1 MKGKSKSSKNRQE
14 LAKQLVYTVLILLTV
29 VVIGICTF
37 FKFYSSYI
45 DKILY
50 AERLS
55 QMKNVTGQLFTG
67 LEDAIENHW
76 RIADTQSN
84 YLLQNKPQTAEELY
98 ELIGRQYEA
107 NKFRNSKP
115 DFIAVDSTGIYYT
128 KNGIR
133 GTLTGINNIVDN
145 PERVSYVHST
155 MTTGIT
161 RLVMLQKLPETIT
174 FGVGERTA
182 EITYYGMFC
191 EMSDLNPYLD
201 CKAYEGNSDVYIL
214 DNDGFKLFGN
224 SGKDLL
230 EGYNL
235 YAALD
240 SMEYLHGSSFSSALD
255 ELQQNGSA
263 YSNAVLGGEEY
274 YYSLYKMENSKWT
287 LLFLVPSD
295 CVATD
300 TVALINMT
308 FEIILVFSV
317 ILVCVATAII
327 YALLYKSQR
336 RAISTEQKNNAELAR
351 LNSDLESAN
360 KAKSEFLSNVSHD
373 IRTPL
378 NAIIGLADIMGH
390 DASTNES
397 TKRYV
402 RKIQSSGRHLL
413 SLVNDVLDMSK
424 IEANEMRLR
433 EVPVSLPEQVAAV
446 DEIMRPQAEEH
457 GHSLKI
463 NVHDITNDRLIA
475 DDLRLRQV
483 VINLLSNSVKYT
495 ENGGNIDVDVSEF
508 ECGSEGRVGL
518 RIVVSDNGCGMTD
531 EFLNHAFES
540 FTRVENSVTN
550 KVQGT
555 GLGLAISKRLVDL
568 MGGTIRAESEVG
580 KGSRFEV
587 DVALR
592 IDSTTASLSQK
603 EAEGSGDKVLK
614 GLKFL
619 CAEDNELNAEI
630 LCDILGMQGAECTV
644 YEDGG
649 RLVEAFEG
657 IKEGDCDA
665 IFMDMQMPGMNGLEA
680 TKAIRNSKNPLGK
693 TIPIIALT
701 ANAFSE
707 DIEKCLSAG
716 MNAHISKPVDIELL
730 RKTVIGIL
738 K

>member
-1 MKGKSKSSKNRQE
+1 MKEKSKISKNRQE
-14 LAKQLVYTVLILLTV
+14 LSRKLWYTVLILLTV

-55 QMKNVTGQLFTG
+55 QMKNVTGQLFSG

-84 YLLQNKPQTAEELY
+84 YLIQNKPQTAEELY
-98 ELIGRQYEA
+98 ELIRRQCEA
-107 NKFRNSKP
+107 NKFRDSNP

-128 KNGIR
+128 KNGMR
-133 GTLTGINNIVDN
+133 GTLTGIDN
-145 PERVSYVHST
+145 LIGDPERVSYVHST

-161 RLVMLQKLPETIT
+161 RLVMLQKLPETVT
-174 FGVGERTA
+174 FSVGDCTA
-182 EITYYGMFC
+182 DITYYGMFC

-201 CKAYEGNSDVYIL
+201 CEAYEGNSDVYIL

-224 SGKDLL
+224 LRKDLL

-255 ELQQNGSA
+255 ELQKNGSA

-274 YYSLYKMENSKWT
+274 YYSLYKIENSKWT

-295 CVATD
+295 CVATN
-300 TVALINMT
+300 TVTLVNMT
-308 FEIILVFSV
+308 FGIILIFSV

-327 YALLYKSQR
+327 YVLLYKSQR
-336 RAISTEQKNNAELAR
+336 RAISIEQKNNAELAR

-378 NAIIGLADIMGH
+378 NAVIGLADIMGH
-390 DASTNES
+390 DVNTPEN
-397 TKRYV
+397 TKEYV

-413 SLVNDVLDMSK
+413 SLINDVLDMSK
-424 IEANEMRLR
+424 IEANEMRLKEMPMSLSEQIAIID
-433 EVPVSLPEQVAAV
+433 EV
-446 DEIMRPQAEEH
+446 MRPQAEEH
-457 GHSLKI
+457 GHSFKI
-463 NVHDITNDRLIA
+463 NVHDITNDRLVA
-475 DDLRLRQV
+475 DGLRLRQV
-483 VINLLSNSVKYT
+483 IINLLSNSVKYT
-495 ENGGNIDVDVSEF
+495 ENGGKIDMEVSEF
-508 ECGSEGRVGL
+508 ECGSDGRVGL
-518 RIVVSDNGCGMTD
+518 KIAVTDNGCGMTGD
-531 EFLNHAFES
+531 FLNHAFDS

-587 DVALR
+587 DVVLR
-592 IDSTTASLSQK
+592 TDSVTDSLPQK
-603 EAEGSGDKVLK
+603 ETEGLGDKPLK

-630 LCDILGMQGAECTV
+630 LCDILGMQGADCTV
-644 YEDGG
+644 YEDGSK
-649 RLVEAFEG
+649 LVEAFEG
-657 IKEGDCDA
+657 INESDCDA
-665 IFMDMQMPGMNGLEA
+665 ILMDMQMPGMNGLEA
-680 TKAIRNSKNPLGK
+680 TKAIRNGKNPLGK

-701 ANAFSE
+701 ANAFSD

-716 MNAHISKPVDIELL
+716 MDAHISKPVDIELL
-730 RKTVIGIL
+730 RNTVIGIL